1 MWLYSTSIVLEIVE
15 LHIRYRQQT
24 LQWWKRLTSN
34 RRHTQGFVG
43 VQKTGI
49 NGRME
54 TLIEGPGDVLEAL
67 VGPEGVVRPNKN
79 EEMWSVAA

>member
-34 RRHTQGFVG
+34 RGHTMVFHLFGFG
-43 VQKTGI
+43 GKISFGI
-49 NGRME
+49 IRSPYG
-54 TLIEGPGDVLEAL
+54 
-67 VGPEGVVRPNKN
+67 
-79 EEMWSVAA
+79 